1 MTNSGGSDNV
11 NLVVLPGE
19 SPVITEID
27 GSLKSM
33 QKIIGGAIQA
43 VYPLLENVAL
53 VCHDEGRSLG
63 LPLNK
68 GLRDEYGNLYDIIC
82 GWCAV

>member
-1 MTNSGGSDNV
+1 
-11 NLVVLPGE
+11 
-19 SPVITEID
+19 
-27 GSLKSM
+27 M